1 MLPNMVL
8 ININIPEV
16 IMLKGEI
23 VAIYIAG
30 EATLLPKA
38 VAEAHAVPN
47 KGLVGDRY
55 FDDAGTF
62 SNLGRGGRDV
72 TLIEAEAF
80 EALQREHGVTLD
92 AAASR
97 RNILT
102 RGVPLN
108 ELVGREFRIGDVQL
122 RGARLCEPCTH
133 LNGLVGQ
140 NVLRGL
146 AHSGGLRAD
155 VLTDGTIR
163 VGDTIEE
170 Q

>member
-1 MLPNMVL
+1 
-8 ININIPEV
+8 
-16 IMLKGEI
+16 MLKGEI
-23 VAIYIAG
+23 VAIHIVG
-30 EATLLPKA
+30 EATALPQA
-38 VAEAHAVPN
+38 VTEAHAVPN
-47 KGLVGDRY
+47 KGLAGDRY
-55 FDDAGTF
+55 FDDAGTY

-72 TLIEAEAF
+72 TLIESEAL
-80 EALQREHGVTLD
+80 ETLQREHGITLD

-108 ELVGREFRIGDVQL
+108 DLVGCEFRIGEVQM

-133 LNGLVGQ
+133 LNELIGQ

-146 AHSGGLRAD
+146 VHSGGLRAD
-155 VLTDGTIR
+155 VLTEGTIR
-163 VGDTIEE
+163 VGDRLEE